1 VPRPANP
8 TLRRDLLENAA
19 RLLDA
24 RGEPSFSMKE
34 LCAGIDYSVTAAYR
48 VFRGRSHLLRA
59 LQLHLFEGLFADLA
73 AAPQDCVIAE
83 TRALGRRFLCWA
95 VSHPARY
102 RFMFHSTEAEALLD
116 PADQALA
123 RAPLAYLE
131 AILARGQAEGVLSI
145 EDPGATA
152 LLLFGS
158 LHGLASLQLAERLDR
173 ERVPDLVA
181 FYDRW
186 ADTWLAVLTPTG
198 PVV

>member
-1 VPRPANP
+1 MPRPANP
-8 TLRRDLLENAA
+8 NLRRDLLASA
-19 RLLDA
+19 VRLLDA

-48 VFRGRSHLLRA
+48 AFGSRADLLRA
-59 LQLHLFEGLFADLA
+59 LQVHLFEGLFADLSA
-73 AAPQDCVIAE
+73 EPRACVIAE
-83 TRALGRRFLCWA
+83 TRALGRRFLVWA

-102 RFMFHSTEAEALLD
+102 RFMFHSIEAEALLE
-116 PADQALA
+116 PAEQALA

-131 AILARGQAEGVLSI
+131 AVLAQGKATGRLSI

-152 LLLFGS
+152 LLLFAS

-173 ERVPDLVA
+173 ERVPDLIA

-186 ADTWLAVLTPTG
+186 ADSWLSVLTPG
-198 PVV
+198 GA